1 MHFAPFFRAAAMA
14 AGLVLPLLLG
24 ACSTPETRVRNGLVE
39 AGLSRPLASCMAAR
53 MVDRLSLVQLRRIGR
68 LGELRDENPRQM
80 TVDQFLRRARALGDP
95 EIWSVMS
102 TSAAICAIDQRG

>member
-1 MHFAPFFRAAAMA
+1 MRFAPSFRAAAA
-14 AGLVLPLLLG
+14 CLGLGLPIMLA

-39 AGLSRPLASCMAAR
+39 AGLSRPMAGCMAER

-68 LGELRDENPRQM
+68 LGDLRDENPRQM